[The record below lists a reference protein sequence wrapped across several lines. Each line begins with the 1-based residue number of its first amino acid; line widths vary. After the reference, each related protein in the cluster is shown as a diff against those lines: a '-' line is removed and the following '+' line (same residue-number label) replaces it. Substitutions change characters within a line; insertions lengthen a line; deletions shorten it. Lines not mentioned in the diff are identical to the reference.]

1 MKEDST
7 ETSVVIAD
15 SNFVID
21 TVLNDKLDYIGIKL
35 LSRSRNKL
43 LQKQKDNNEEQR

>member
-1 MKEDST
+1 MINNST
-7 ETSVVIAD
+7 ETNVVITD

-35 LSRSRNKL
+35 LSSSRHKL

>member
-1 MKEDST
+1 MTEFST

-21 TVLNDKLDYIGIKL
+21 TILNDKLDYIGIKL
-35 LSRSRNKL
+35 LSSSRNKL
-43 LQKQKDNNEEQR
+43 LQKQKDNNE

>member
-1 MKEDST
+1 MNNDST

-15 SNFVID
+15 SNFVMD

-35 LSRSRNKL
+35 LSSSRHKL
-43 LQKQKDNNEEQR
+43 LQKQKDNNE